1 MTDLAKLQN
10 GSDIRG
16 IAIATDQLAVN
27 LTADAVKQIASGL
40 VNWLRRDH
48 EAVYQA
54 GDLTIGVGR
63 DSRLSGPLLALTL
76 IEALVTQG
84 VKVIDFGLA
93 TTPAMFMATQYE
105 EFSCHAGIMITAS
118 HLPYYFNG
126 IKIFSQKGGA
136 EHEDIDFILEQTHPS
151 SNGKT
156 GSVLSADLI
165 TPYAADLVGKIRQG
179 SGQAS
184 DQPLAGMKI
193 IVDAGNGAGGF
204 FASQVLEVLGADTSG
219 SQFLEPDGTFPNHI
233 PNPDNKEAMASIQAA
248 VLANQADLGIIFD
261 TDVDRAAVVTSKG
274 EILNRN
280 NLIAIL
286 SQIVLAEHPG
296 TSIVTNSP
304 TSDHLKDFIE
314 KLGGKQIRYISGYRN
329 VINRAI
335 AANEAGVDCQL
346 AIETSGHAAFKENYF
361 LDDGTYAAA
370 KILMLL
376 PQLAQKGQKVDDLIV
391 DLKQPVETQ
400 EVRFKLE
407 REDFKALG
415 RQVIADLK
423 DYPVTGW
430 SFNPENEEGIRFI
443 LSEPF
448 GRGWFLLRLSLHE
461 PLLVL
466 QIENDLPNYMPAVLE
481 TLHTFLSNYPDVN
494 QDKLLELL
502 KK

>member
-16 IAIATDQLAVN
+16 IAIATDELAVN
-27 LTADAVKQIASGL
+27 LTEDAVKQIASGL
-40 VNWLRRDH
+40 VNWLRQDH

-63 DSRLSGPLLALTL
+63 DSRLSGPLLAQTL
-76 IEALVTQG
+76 VEALVTQG
-84 VKVIDFGLA
+84 AKVIDFGLA

-136 EHEDIDFILEQTHPS
+136 EHEDIDFILEKTHPS
-151 SNGKT
+151 SNGKI
-156 GSVLSADLI
+156 GSLTSSDII
-165 TPYAADLVGKIRQG
+165 TPYSADLVGKIRQG
-179 SGQAS
+179 SGLA
-184 DQPLAGMKI
+184 DEKPLAGMKI

-204 FASQVLEVLGADTSG
+204 FASEVLEVLGADTSG
-219 SQFLEPDGTFPNHI
+219 SQFLDPDGTFPNHI

-286 SQIVLAEHPG
+286 SQIVLAEHSG

-376 PQLAQKGQKVDDLIV
+376 PQLAQKGQKVDDLIA

-415 RQVIADLK
+415 HQVIADLK

-443 LSEPF
+443 LSEPY

-466 QIENDLPNYMPAVLE
+466 QIENDLPNFMPAVLE
-481 TLHTFLSNYPDVN
+481 TLHTFLSNYPDVD
-494 QDKLLELL
+494 QTKLLELL
-502 KK
+502 

>member
-16 IAIATDQLAVN
+16 IAIATDEWEVT
-27 LTADAVKQIASGL
+27 LTTEAVKSITSGL
-40 VNWLRRDH
+40 INWLRQSYE
-48 EAVYQA
+48 EAYQD
-54 GDLTIGVGR
+54 GTLSIGVGR
-63 DSRLSGPLLALTL
+63 DSRLSGPNLAQTL
-76 IEALVTQG
+76 IDEALDQG
-84 VKVIDFGLA
+84 IQVVDFGLA

-126 IKIFSQKGGA
+126 IKIFSKKGGA
-136 EHEDIDFILEQTHPS
+136 EHEDIDFILEKTQPS

-156 GSVLSADLI
+156 GQLRLADII
-165 TPYAADLVGKIRQG
+165 TPYEADLVEKIRRG
-179 SGQAS
+179 SHVATQK
-184 DQPLAGMKI
+184 PLAGMRI

-204 FASQVLEVLGADTSG
+204 FAEQVLEVLGADTTG

-248 VLANQADLGIIFD
+248 VLEHKADLGIIFD

-280 NLIAIL
+280 NLIAVL
-286 SQIVLAEHPG
+286 SQIVLTEYPG

-335 AANEAGVDCQL
+335 AANEGGVDCQL
-346 AIETSGHAAFKENYF
+346 AIETSGHAAFKENFF

-376 PQLAQKGQKVDDLIV
+376 PQLAHKGQKVDDLIA

-415 RQVIADLK
+415 HQVITDLK

-443 LSEPF
+443 LSEPY

-466 QIENDLPNYMPAVLE
+466 QIENDLPNFMPAVLK
-481 TLHTFLSNYPDVN
+481 TLHVFLSRYPEVN
-494 QDKLLELL
+494 QDKLLELI
-502 KK
+502 

>member
-1 MTDLAKLQN
+1 
-10 GSDIRG
+10 
-16 IAIATDQLAVN
+16 
-27 LTADAVKQIASGL
+27 
-40 VNWLRRDH
+40 
-48 EAVYQA
+48 
-54 GDLTIGVGR
+54 
-63 DSRLSGPLLALTL
+63 
-76 IEALVTQG
+76 
-84 VKVIDFGLA
+84 
-93 TTPAMFMATQYE
+93 MATQYE
-105 EFSCHAGIMITAS
+105 EFACHAGIMITAS

-136 EHEDIDFILEQTHPS
+136 EHEDIDFILEKTHPS

-156 GSVLSADLI
+156 GTVLSADLI

-179 SGQAS
+179 SGLTT

-248 VLANQADLGIIFD
+248 VLENQADLGIIFD

-286 SQIVLAEHPG
+286 SQIVLAEHSG

-376 PQLAQKGQKVDDLIV
+376 PQLAQKGQKVDNLIA

-430 SFNPENEEGIRFI
+430 SFNPENEEGIRFF
-443 LSEPF
+443 LSEPY

-466 QIENDLPNYMPAVLE
+466 QIENDLPNFMPAVLE
-481 TLHTFLSNYPDVN
+481 TLHTFLSNYPDVD
-494 QDKLLELL
+494 QTKLLELL

>member
-1 MTDLAKLQN
+1 MSDLAKLQN

-16 IAIATDQLAVN
+16 IAIATEEWEVN
-27 LTADAVKQIASGL
+27 LTADAVKSITSGL
-40 VNWLRRDH
+40 IAWLRQSH
-48 EAVYQA
+48 EELYQA
-54 GDLTIGVGR
+54 GHLRIGVGR
-63 DSRLSGPLLALTL
+63 DSRLSGPDLAKTL
-76 IEALVTQG
+76 MEEAVAQG
-84 VKVIDFGLA
+84 VEVIDFGLA

-105 EFSCHAGIMITAS
+105 EFACHAGIMITAS

-136 EHEDIDFILEQTHPS
+136 EHEDIDFILEKIEPN

-156 GSVLSADLI
+156 GQIHTADII
-165 TPYAADLVGKIRQG
+165 TPYSADLVGKIRKG
-179 SGQAS
+179 SGLA
-184 DQPLAGMKI
+184 DEKPLAGMKI

-204 FASQVLEVLGADTSG
+204 FASRVLEVLGADTSG
-219 SQFLEPDGTFPNHI
+219 SQFLDPDGTFPNHI

-248 VLANQADLGIIFD
+248 VLASKADLGIIFD

-286 SQIVLAEHPG
+286 SQIVLKEHPG

-335 AANEAGVDCQL
+335 DANEAGVDCQL

-370 KILMLL
+370 KILMLF
-376 PQLAQKGQKVDDLIV
+376 PTLAKNGQTVDDLIA
-391 DLKQPVETQ
+391 DLKQPYETQ

-407 REDFKALG
+407 RENFKALG
-415 RQVIADLK
+415 QQVIADLK
-423 DYPVTGW
+423 EYLVTGW

-443 LSEPF
+443 LSEPY

-466 QIENDLPNYMPAVLE
+466 QIENDLPNFMPAVLK
-481 TLHTFLSNYPDVN
+481 TLHTFLNRYPEVN
-494 QDKLLELL
+494 QSKLLELI
-502 KK
+502 